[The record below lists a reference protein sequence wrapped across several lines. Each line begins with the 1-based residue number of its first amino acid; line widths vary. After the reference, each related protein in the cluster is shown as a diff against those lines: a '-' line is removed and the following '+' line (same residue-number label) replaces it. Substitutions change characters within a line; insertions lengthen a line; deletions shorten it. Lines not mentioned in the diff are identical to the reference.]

1 MPRRPALSPLAL
13 LIWLLNVAVDTSG
26 HVALKYAAAAEGQNE
41 WQRWKV
47 MLRGAPLWIGIVCF
61 CLEFVLW
68 LALLSVV
75 PLSTGV
81 LVGSINM
88 VSIMLAGRLLFNE
101 RLEWMRLLGMACI
114 ILGVVLVGGS
124 R

>member
-1 MPRRPALSPLAL
+1 LSPLAVFL
-13 LIWLLNVAVDTSG
+13 WLLNVAVDTSG
-26 HVALKYAAAAEGQNE
+26 HVALKYAAAAEGENE
-41 WQRWKV
+41 WQRWKG
-47 MLRGAPLWIGIVCF
+47 MLRRAPLWVGIGCF
-61 CLEFVLW
+61 CLQFMLW

-101 RLEWMRLLGMACI
+101 RLEWMRLVGMACI
-114 ILGVVLVGGS
+114 ILGVVLGGGS